1 VAVGSDTQ
9 ITDLT
14 VDDHACLTFGEPEE
28 LFDLTAA
35 FVRDGLA
42 CGLKVVW
49 VSDSA
54 PQRATSELARRGI
67 EVESALAAGQ
77 LAAADC
83 EGRLLSGQEFD
94 AGRAMDWL
102 TTQMAACHREGFP
115 GLRVAVDM
123 SWALR
128 PVTGVEQLPDF
139 EEGVAAALAGR
150 TVSVLCQYDREGF
163 DPVTL
168 ATVSAFH
175 TRSVAAATYYADAML
190 RICRQYAP
198 PGIRLA
204 GEIDYQHAEPL
215 ALALT
220 EAIRFEGD
228 ITVNMTALAFIDG
241 SCARM
246 IVDAARGLAASRTV
260 VLRCHPGIAP
270 TFVLLGAGDIAGV
283 SLVSVYDR

>member
-1 VAVGSDTQ
+1 MAVGADAQ
-9 ITDLT
+9 IADLRA
-14 VDDHACLTFGEPEE
+14 DGHACLTFGEPEE
-28 LFDLTAA
+28 LSDLTAA

-49 VSDSA
+49 ISDSA
-54 PQRATSELARRGI
+54 TQRATSELARRGI
-67 EVESALAAGQ
+67 AVESALATGQ
-77 LAAADC
+77 LTTAEG

-102 TTQMAACHREGFP
+102 VSQMAAARREGFP

-139 EEGVAAALAGR
+139 EEGVAAALAGT

-175 TRSVAAATYYADAML
+175 TRSVAAATYYADAKL

-204 GEIDYQHAEPL
+204 GEIDYQHTEHL

-228 ITVNMTALAFIDG
+228 ITLNMTALRFIDG
-241 SCARM
+241 TCARM
-246 IVDAARGLAASRTV
+246 IMDAARGLGADRAV
-260 VLRCHPGIAP
+260 ALHCYPGIAA
-270 TFVLLGAGDIAGV
+270 TFELLGAGGMADV
-283 SLVSVYDR
+283 SLVSTYDR

>member
-1 VAVGSDTQ
+1 MAVGAEVQ
-9 ITDLT
+9 VTDLT
-14 VDDHACLTFGEPEE
+14 AGDHACLTFGEPED

-49 VSDSA
+49 ISDSA
-54 PQRATSELARRGI
+54 PQRAATELARRGI
-67 EVESALAAGQ
+67 AVEAALAAGQ
-77 LAAADC
+77 LTAAEC
-83 EGRLLSGQEFD
+83 EGGLLSGQEFD
-94 AGRAMDWL
+94 ARRATDWL
-102 TTQMAACHREGFP
+102 TSQMAACQRDGFP

-128 PVTGVEQLPDF
+128 PVTGVENLPDF
-139 EEGVAAALAGR
+139 ERGVAAALAG
-150 TVSVLCQYDREGF
+150 TAVSVLCQYDREGF

-204 GEIDYQHAEPL
+204 GEIDYQHAEQL

-220 EAIRFEGD
+220 EALRFEGD
-228 ITVNMTALAFIDG
+228 IAVNMTALTFIDG
-241 SCARM
+241 TCARM
-246 IVDAARGLAASRTV
+246 IMDAARGLGADRAV
-260 VLRCHPGIAP
+260 ALHCHPAIAA
-270 TFVLLGAGDIAGV
+270 TFELLGADDMTGV
-283 SLVSVYDR
+283 SVVSGHDR

>member
-1 VAVGSDTQ
+1 VAVGADAQ
-9 ITDLT
+9 ITELT
-14 VDDHACLTFGEPEE
+14 ADDHACLTFGEPED

-42 CGLKVVW
+42 SGLKVVW

-54 PQRATSELARRGI
+54 PQQATTELARRGI
-67 EVESALAAGQ
+67 AVEAALAAGQ
-77 LAAADC
+77 LTAAEC
-83 EGRLLSGQEFD
+83 EGCLLSGQEFD
-94 AGRAMDWL
+94 ARRAMDWL
-102 TTQMAACHREGFP
+102 TGQMAACQQEGFP

-139 EEGVAAALAGR
+139 EESVAAALAGSP
-150 TVSVLCQYDREGF
+150 VSVLCQYDREGF

-175 TRSVAAATYYADAML
+175 TCSVAAATYYADPML

-198 PGIRLA
+198 SGIRLA
-204 GEIDYQHAEPL
+204 GEIDYQHAEQL

-228 ITVNMTALAFIDG
+228 IVVNMTALAFIDG
-241 SCARM
+241 TCARM
-246 IVDAARGLAASRTV
+246 IMDAARGLSADRAV
-260 VLRCHPGIAP
+260 ALHCHPGIAA
-270 TFVLLGAGDIAGV
+270 TFDLLGAGDMTGV
-283 SLVSVYDR
+283 SVVSSHDR